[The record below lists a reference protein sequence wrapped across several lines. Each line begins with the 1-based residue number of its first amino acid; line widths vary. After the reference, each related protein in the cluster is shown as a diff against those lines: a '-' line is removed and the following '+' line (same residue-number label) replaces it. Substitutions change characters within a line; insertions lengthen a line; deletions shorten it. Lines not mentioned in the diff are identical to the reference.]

1 MASPFPPKTSS
12 SNQLRFLR
20 DSKAASGFHVVR
32 VAEKFNFVFRRQ
44 SGSQAIY
51 VRQSD
56 QARVVIPMHKGELKR
71 KTLRGIIQDLKITV
85 EEFAKLV

>member
-1 MASPFPPKTSS
+1 MTPK
-12 SNQLRFLR
+12 QP
-20 DSKAASGFHVVR
+20 AASAKDVVR
-32 VAEKFNFVFRRQ
+32 VAEKLKFVFRRQ
-44 SGSQAIY
+44 SGSHAIY

-85 EEFAKLV
+85 EEFAKLL

>member
-1 MASPFPPKTSS
+1 
-12 SNQLRFLR
+12 
-20 DSKAASGFHVVR
+20 
-32 VAEKFNFVFRRQ
+32 
-44 SGSQAIY
+44 

-85 EEFAKLV
+85 EEFAKLL